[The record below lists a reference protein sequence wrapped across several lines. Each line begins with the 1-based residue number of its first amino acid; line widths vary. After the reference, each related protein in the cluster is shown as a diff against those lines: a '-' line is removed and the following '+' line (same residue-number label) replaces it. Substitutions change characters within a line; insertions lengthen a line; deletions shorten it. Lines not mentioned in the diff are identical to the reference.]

1 MIKHKHLII
10 AVSLALPVCLYVNA
24 GAINKAVDVGLE
36 LLKYGFKAFSSKN
49 AFDTDI
55 DNGFIKSKE
64 KWTPGIQELKKQSIE
79 TTVNAVN
86 NEVSSEG
93 KEKTKAVLQYFFE
106 KEEAN
111 NIASIVADNN
121 IASIVTDNNTT
132 STVADEKITIPKRKH
147 RLKATFPVTI
157 KANPSSARVR
167 IMNITPVYQDEIEL
181 KKGRYDVEVTLR
193 GYRTQR
199 FWVDLDPRFN
209 QLEVNLNKKGSL
221 PCEGVEITN
230 GGSMW
235 QEYGSQIKI
244 VDYFDNVT
252 VAEIYFSQLDIL
264 ASRNYIEFYHSD
276 ISGNFA
282 YFNFI
287 YGFLNK
293 DELYKNKKVKTKS
306 ERHNK
311 VNIGI
316 ENVPG
321 ENRVKMITFQESPQY
336 VAAYSVKEAY
346 CKSLEAL

>member
-1 MIKHKHLII
+1 
-10 AVSLALPVCLYVNA
+10 VNA
-24 GAINKAVDVGLE
+24 GAINKAIDVGFE
-36 LLKYGFKAFSSKN
+36 LVKHGFKAFSSKK
-49 AFDTDI
+49 AFNTDI

-64 KWTPGIQELKKQSIE
+64 KWTPGILELKTQSIE

-93 KEKTKAVLQYFFE
+93 KEKIKSVLQYIFE
-106 KEEAN
+106 KDEAN
-111 NIASIVADNN
+111 NITSIVADSN
-121 IASIVTDNNTT
+121 ITSI
-132 STVADEKITIPKRKH
+132 VADEKIIIPKKKH

-157 KANPSSARVR
+157 KANPSSARVQ
-167 IMNITPVYQDEIEL
+167 IMNITPAYQDKIKL
-181 KKGRYDVEVTLR
+181 KKGRYDVKVTKP

-199 FWVDLDPRFN
+199 FWVDLDPRFS
-209 QLEVNLNKKGSL
+209 QLEVTLNKKGSL
-221 PCEGVEITN
+221 PCEGVEITY

-252 VAEIYFSQLDIL
+252 VAEIYFSQIDIL

-293 DELYKNKKVKTKS
+293 DELYKNKKVKVKS

-321 ENRVKMITFQESPQY
+321 ENRVKMITFVESPQY
-336 VAAYSVKEAY
+336 AAAYSIKEAY
-346 CKSLEAL
+346 CKSLEEL